1 VKGGIKEVFMAIASV
16 QVVVCASTMALCKS
30 IRVVDAEGLD
40 ERERERANGSSTDI
54 FGKKN
59 RSFFARHD
67 ILEKLKLK

>member
-1 VKGGIKEVFMAIASV
+1 ML
-16 QVVVCASTMALCKS
+16 THTL
-30 IRVVDAEGLD
+30 L
-40 ERERERANGSSTDI
+40 DI

>member
-1 VKGGIKEVFMAIASV
+1 MPRAWMRG
-16 QVVVCASTMALCKS
+16 
-30 IRVVDAEGLD
+30 R
-40 ERERERANGSSTDI
+40 EREREREKERANRSSTDI

>member
-1 VKGGIKEVFMAIASV
+1 M
-16 QVVVCASTMALCKS
+16 
-30 IRVVDAEGLD
+30 R

>member
-1 VKGGIKEVFMAIASV
+1 VWLISADQLK
-16 QVVVCASTMALCKS
+16 ALMRDVLT
-30 IRVVDAEGLD
+30 IEFLQ
-40 ERERERANGSSTDI
+40 TDI